1 MSSNAVNSVGT
12 LFQRWS
18 GSVWVTIAEVKSIA
32 GPGMTRETIEVT
44 SLDSTGGYKEF
55 IAGFR
60 DAGTVQLAMNYTR
73 AGFNIIKSDFE
84 SDDLQNY
91 QMVLSDADATSIEF
105 QGLVTEMP
113 LNIAVGEAIGLDT
126 TIKISDALEIGSGGS
141 ESPA

>member
-12 LFQRWS
+12 VFQRWS
-18 GSVWVTIAEVKSIA
+18 GSAWVSIAEVKSIA

-44 SLDSTGGYKEF
+44 NLDSTGGYREF

-73 AGFNIIKSDFE
+73 AGFNIMKDDFE

-91 QMVLSDADATSIEF
+91 QIVLSDPDATSIEF
-105 QGLVTEMP
+105 EGLVTEMP
-113 LNIAVGEAIGLDT
+113 LNVNVGDAIGLDT
-126 TIKISDALEIGSGGS
+126 TIKISDAPVIGSGGS